1 MALRQGQAGPRRL
14 LSTFGGGIW
23 QAEPLR
29 GSKCLVYALCFNVF
43 CAFWVE
49 VDAVDPENWPELKEN
64 PTDSEG
70 NVIEEQ
76 RKWSMP
82 LPGQLSEAFSDCES
96 GLGPWRHGSV
106 KGFLRNYV
114 TEQKH
119 YPDCGSSDAQ
129 VDGVA
134 KVAPVVALLAGQKEL
149 LATVDM
155 AVRVVQ
161 NTDKSAA
168 FACGFAR
175 VLEKVILGSKVNEA
189 RSWLGQGARSR
200 R

>member
-1 MALRQGQAGPRRL
+1 MHG
-14 LSTFGGGIW
+14 
-23 QAEPLR
+23 
-29 GSKCLVYALCFNVF
+29 CL
-43 CAFWVE
+43 E

-64 PTDSEG
+64 PTDAEG

-82 LPGQLSEAFSDCES
+82 LPG
-96 GLGPWRHGSV
+96 PWRHGSV
-106 KGFLRNYV
+106 KGFLKNYV

-149 LATVDM
+149 LPTVDM

-175 VLEKVILGSKVNEA
+175 VLEKVILGSKIKEA
-189 RSWLGQGARSR
+189 SFWKGYIACFR